1 MLLALEF
8 GVLNQDN
15 DLFEIKNVSV
25 GHYFLAVRNRALVSV
40 VFWVVVEVVESEIG
54 EGMMLTIPSPGW
66 VYDE

>member
-25 GHYFLAVRNRALVSV
+25 GHCFFAVWNRALVSV

-54 EGMMLTIPSPGW
+54 EGMMLAIPSPGW